1 MMEMPDLMNL
11 IVNNGVAIA
20 VIVYFMFRDFKF
32 MGKLSDS
39 LQELIDITK
48 NFEKRILREEEDK
61 DGTKGRL

>member
-1 MMEMPDLMNL
+1 MEMPDVVNL

-39 LQELIDITK
+39 LQELIDVTK
-48 NFEKRILREEEDK
+48 SVEKKIMREKEEE
-61 DGTKGRL
+61 